1 MKCSNCG
8 KEVPE
13 RAIVCGYCGEEQ
25 AQPAAKA
32 PEPAPEKVVP
42 VEKVDVAPKPA
53 PKKAGPTEKAVSAQP
68 SELPGWVI
76 PAGLGAV
83 ALILVVVML
92 SGRSPQPGAVSSEAV
107 QKELVYVHW
116 DCEEEYVSAEDEI
129 ALYYNWTVL
138 EEEQI
143 GDYFSVVEHHVTI
156 NGDPVSILADGY
168 GEIEQDGEGFF
179 MQRYWMNLGSMAPG
193 EYEITTFAD
202 ITEQVFDGWDWYGP
216 DMEMPSFSQDCVV
229 IVS

>member
-168 GEIEQDGEGFF
+168 GEIEQDGEGGCIYLCKGKCSIHKMRPEACREFF
-179 MQRYWMNLGSMAPG
+179 CMSKDKK
-193 EYEITTFAD
+193 FK
-202 ITEQVFDGWDWYGP
+202 
-216 DMEMPSFSQDCVV
+216 EM
-229 IVS
+229 IININIEKNKK